1 MIELFAVRSGTMY
14 ELVTENVTLRGQ
26 RYQAPRS
33 IQANIVT
40 KQGSQKYYSI
50 KEGDTVL
57 FKWKGKELFRGTV
70 FARTPKDEKITFTA
84 YDMLQYLVKNQ
95 DVYVFSNKRAD
106 QIMKRLGQDFQIP
119 MTSIANTGHV
129 IKSLVFK
136 NDTSLYDIILQA
148 LKETKKQTGRNY
160 QIYSAKG
167 KMGLRAWPD
176 PSEVWVIESGVN
188 LIDYQ
193 YSTSIEETATRV
205 KMRATHVEKIKVLK
219 KEKKKSKTTDKDKE
233 KDKKTTKPTKP
244 KTVTQKKEIEM
255 LAVANDS
262 AARSKYGILQ
272 HVERVSGEINQAQL
286 QKRADVRLAQKKG
299 VKKELKSIQ
308 ALGIPGLQSGMP
320 VRIIIPDIGIKK
332 TYWIDQDSHEFKGT
346 KHTMTIDVVEKNT
359 IPTGNQT

>member
-14 ELVTENVTLRGQ
+14 ELVTESVTLRGQ

-70 FARTPKDEKITFTA
+70 FARTPKDEKLTFTA

-95 DVYVFSNKRAD
+95 DVYVFANKRAD

-148 LKETKKQTGRNY
+148 LRETKKQTGRNY
-160 QIYSAKG
+160 QIYSSKG

-205 KMRATHVEKIKVLK
+205 KMRATRVEKIKVLK
-219 KEKKKSKTTDKDKE
+219 KEKKKSKSTNKDKE

-255 LAVANDS
+255 LAVASDS
-262 AARSKYGILQ
+262 GARSKYGILQ

-286 QKRADVRLAQKKG
+286 QKRADVRLSQKKG

>member
-1 MIELFAVRSGTMY
+1 MIELFAIRSGTMY
-14 ELVTENVTLRGQ
+14 ELVTESVTLQGQ

-33 IQANIVT
+33 IQANIIT
-40 KQGSQKYYSI
+40 KQGSQTYYRVS
-50 KEGDTVL
+50 EGDTVL
-57 FKWKGKELFRGTV
+57 FKWKGKELFRGIV
-70 FARTPKDEKITFTA
+70 FSRTPVEGKLTFTA

-95 DVYVFSNKRAD
+95 DVYVFSNQRAD
-106 QIMKRLGQDFQIP
+106 QILRRIGADFQIP

-129 IKSLVFK
+129 MKSLVFK
-136 NDTSLYDIILQA
+136 NDTSLYDIILKA
-148 LKETKKQTGRNY
+148 LKETKRQTGRNY

-286 QKRADVRLAQKKG
+286 QKRADVRLSQKKG

-308 ALGIPGLQSGMP
+308 ALGIPELQSGMP
-320 VRIIIPDIGIKK
+320 IRIIIPDIGIKK